1 MNVKSYTICIK
12 TCKPL
17 KRISRNWNR
26 NATLFKL
33 VHYGSIE
40 VENNNFFGEVLFER
54 KRRGKQKAVYDV
66 TSLGCPVSAQL
77 LGPCCCCYPS
87 PSVVVL
93 SSWSAVVVVSWSR
106 AAAAVVV
113 VVSSTA
119 SRRSLRRT
127 LAPVAIF
134 SCWKSEAEIK
144 FHLSKNI
151 ILFYYKKIQ
160 LFIISKYLV

>member
-1 MNVKSYTICIK
+1 M
-12 TCKPL
+12 
-17 KRISRNWNR
+17 
-26 NATLFKL
+26 
-33 VHYGSIE
+33 
-40 VENNNFFGEVLFER
+40 FER
-54 KRRGKQKAVYDV
+54 KRRGKQQEVYDV
-66 TSLGCPVSAQL
+66 TSLGCLVSAQL

-113 VVSSTA
+113 VVSSVA

-151 ILFYYKKIQ
+151 ILFYYKNIQ
-160 LFIISKYLV
+160 LFIISKYLVE